1 MLFKEPAKKMRMK
14 AGEMTESNDETT
26 IDIRH
31 VLDLIPHRYPML
43 LVDRITSIE
52 HNTSA
57 VGLKNITFNEPQFQ
71 GHFPGAPVMPGVMI
85 IESMAQTAAA
95 LVVYSLE
102 LKADNKLIYFM
113 TIDDA
118 RFRRPVEPGDS
129 MYVHIKKE
137 HARGTVWKFSGTAM
151 VDDQICAQARF
162 GAMVVDRE

>member
-1 MLFKEPAKKMRMK
+1 
-14 AGEMTESNDETT
+14 MTEGNKDHV
-26 IDIRH
+26 IDIRR
-31 VLDLIPHRYPML
+31 VLGLIPHRYPML
-43 LVDRITSIE
+43 MIDRITELE

-102 LKADNKLIYFM
+102 LRADNKLIYFM

-137 HARGTVWKFSGTAM
+137 QARGTVWKFSGTAT
-151 VDDQICAQARF
+151 VNDQTCAQARF
-162 GAMVVDRE
+162 GAMVVDKE

>member
-1 MLFKEPAKKMRMK
+1 MK
-14 AGEMTESNDETT
+14 AINEHNE
-26 IDIRH
+26 IDIQQ

-43 LVDRITSIE
+43 LIDRITQLD
-52 HNTSA
+52 HNVSA

-129 MYVHIKKE
+129 MYVHITKE
-137 HARGTVWKFSGTAM
+137 HARGTVWKFSGTAT
-151 VDDQICAQARF
+151 VNDQTCAQARF